1 MTEERKPVTI
11 LFADV
16 VGSTAMAASSD
27 PEVVRGVMGRHFERM
42 RAIAERH
49 GGTVEKFA
57 GDSIMVVFGV
67 PRVHDDDAERA
78 VRAALAM
85 AGAAGPLT
93 VRVGVNSGEAVTS
106 TRPDGQFL
114 VSGDAVNVAA
124 RLQQA
129 ADPGEVIVGALTE
142 ALTRRVIEYS
152 SRQPIEAKGKAELL
166 TAFRAERAFSVTP
179 VQARGVAG
187 LRAKLVGRQH
197 ELRLILQTFDR
208 VAEDGRPHLFTLVG
222 AAGVGKSRLVAE
234 ALEAL
239 AAKSPRVM
247 RGRCLPYGQGITYWP
262 FAEMFGEEAGI
273 ALTEGRTSAIAKLER
288 WVGEMAVPSE
298 RAAIAARLAVVL
310 GYQDAAVAIPDVPP
324 ERIDREMA
332 WGIRRL
338 LEAVAARAPLIV
350 VIDDLQWSEPVVM
363 TVIDQVMERA
373 RQSPLLMIAV
383 ARPEL
388 LESHEAWAV
397 GKANA
402 TTITLDPLSGEDTAL
417 LVSRLLDVDELPAVL
432 RARVVE
438 RSEGTPLF
446 CEEFLQM
453 LIDQGRLVRSGHRWR
468 AVPGAVDTPVP
479 PSIQSLLAARLDTLP
494 DGEKRLLQAA
504 SVIGERFGLDQIQ
517 NLAPELEVE
526 SEIDSLLHKGLV
538 VESAAGADASDVRF
552 KHMLIRDAAYALLAK
567 SDRARLHERFLEVL
581 SEQGDQVQ
589 LVEIL
594 AHHSERAFSLTRE
607 LQLEG
612 EVLERRARS
621 AFELNARAAERALKR
636 SDTRTVAAQ
645 LAVARAAADAL
656 PGGGGPGAVA
666 KLTFIEATLKRIA
679 GDYTDAAA
687 LFERAARL
695 AEQAGD
701 LQLTAAARIGD
712 AWVYAYGPQ
721 DREGILAGLTS
732 KVELAVEACR
742 AAHDHKAE
750 LEARF
755 LGGISLWGG
764 GRVAEFGDL
773 IGEILDEALD
783 VDAMA
788 LAAELHFWL
797 NLCNRNLGRGAEADR
812 HLAEAERLSAE
823 LGLRE
828 VAAGCVGSKGRAG
841 LMRGDLSAWE
851 EAGRQQLA
859 AAEEIGASTP
869 LIGAHRFLGDALLRQ
884 GRGREAI
891 RSLERGIEISEERG
905 DRWHRTELYSLR
917 ARAALVEGR
926 LDDADR
932 FVERALDV
940 LRKEDVTANCEINET
955 VGVVRAAE
963 GRDED
968 AEEAFKL
975 ALHTIRGTGYLPLEM
990 DADVSYARFL
1000 TGHGRFAEAEALLA
1014 ECDRFMEYSGY
1025 SLWRPAV
1032 DGIRATIRA
1041 GSTS

>member
-27 PEVVRGVMGRHFERM
+27 PEVVRGVMVRHFERM

-129 ADPGEVIVGALTE
+129 AHPGEVIVGALTE

-298 RAAIAARLAVVL
+298 RAAIAARLALVL

-350 VIDDLQWSEPVVM
+350 VIDDLQWSEPAVM

-388 LESHEAWAV
+388 LESREAWAV

-402 TTITLDPLSGEDTAL
+402 TTITLDPLSGDDTAL
-417 LVSRLLDVDELPAVL
+417 LVSRLLDVDELPADL

-479 PSIQSLLAARLDTLP
+479 P
-494 DGEKRLLQAA
+494 A
-504 SVIGERFGLDQIQ
+504 SSRCSRP
-517 NLAPELEVE
+517 AWT
-526 SEIDSLLHKGLV
+526 HC
-538 VESAAGADASDVRF
+538 
-552 KHMLIRDAAYALLAK
+552 
-567 SDRARLHERFLEVL
+567 
-581 SEQGDQVQ
+581 
-589 LVEIL
+589 
-594 AHHSERAFSLTRE
+594 LT
-607 LQLEG
+607 
-612 EVLERRARS
+612 ARS
-621 AFELNARAAERALKR
+621 GCCRQRA
-636 SDTRTVAAQ
+636 
-645 LAVARAAADAL
+645 
-656 PGGGGPGAVA
+656 
-666 KLTFIEATLKRIA
+666 
-679 GDYTDAAA
+679 
-687 LFERAARL
+687 
-695 AEQAGD
+695 
-701 LQLTAAARIGD
+701 
-712 AWVYAYGPQ
+712 
-721 DREGILAGLTS
+721 
-732 KVELAVEACR
+732 
-742 AAHDHKAE
+742 
-750 LEARF
+750 
-755 LGGISLWGG
+755 
-764 GRVAEFGDL
+764 
-773 IGEILDEALD
+773 
-783 VDAMA
+783 
-788 LAAELHFWL
+788 
-797 NLCNRNLGRGAEADR
+797 
-812 HLAEAERLSAE
+812 
-823 LGLRE
+823 
-828 VAAGCVGSKGRAG
+828 
-841 LMRGDLSAWE
+841 
-851 EAGRQQLA
+851 
-859 AAEEIGASTP
+859 
-869 LIGAHRFLGDALLRQ
+869 
-884 GRGREAI
+884 
-891 RSLERGIEISEERG
+891 
-905 DRWHRTELYSLR
+905 
-917 ARAALVEGR
+917 
-926 LDDADR
+926 
-932 FVERALDV
+932 
-940 LRKEDVTANCEINET
+940 
-955 VGVVRAAE
+955 
-963 GRDED
+963 
-968 AEEAFKL
+968 
-975 ALHTIRGTGYLPLEM
+975 
-990 DADVSYARFL
+990 
-1000 TGHGRFAEAEALLA
+1000 
-1014 ECDRFMEYSGY
+1014 
-1025 SLWRPAV
+1025 
-1032 DGIRATIRA
+1032 
-1041 GSTS
+1041 